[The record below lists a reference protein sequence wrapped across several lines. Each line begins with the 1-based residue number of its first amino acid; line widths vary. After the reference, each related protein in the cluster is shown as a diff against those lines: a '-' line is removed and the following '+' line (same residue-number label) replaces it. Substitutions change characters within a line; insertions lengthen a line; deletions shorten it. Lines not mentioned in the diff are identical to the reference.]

1 MCVGTIL
8 GPKKDKVIQFLD
20 AVTEEMPRGGANY
33 ARGRSNVL
41 QWPLLIPRLIQTQVP
56 SFT

>member
-20 AVTEEMPRGGANY
+20 VVTEEMPKGGANY
-33 ARGRSNVL
+33 ARGVHFN
-41 QWPLLIPRLIQTQVP
+41 
-56 SFT
+56 